1 MVVDRENILSV
12 VFLQLPGS
20 RGVWTECAIATR
32 ASADNGG
39 VFLVA
44 DSYPEEKP
52 GVLDPR

>member
-1 MVVDRENILSV
+1 MVVYRENILSV
-12 VFLQLPGS
+12 VFLQLPGP
-20 RGVWTECAIATR
+20 RGAWTECAIATR